1 LAPVHRHQFK
11 PSQQQQQTMSIPYT
25 PPTHRPHDTGGFF
38 RHHGL
43 WAMGIRLFRRLRFGA
58 KAAIVS
64 GLFLVP
70 ALIGFSLYLGQVQ
83 RDIEQSRGELAGVQ
97 LIEKLAPV
105 LHALTDLR
113 NASRANGADFAPAA
127 SLLQQGHAALQ
138 RAEAELQRVDQQ
150 FVSHLQLG
158 DEAAALHRTL
168 SGLPLGASAQT
179 VEDVLEQTVNFYN
192 LLSARSGVIMDQDSA
207 DLQLLLAYTREIPFL
222 AEAVGQMRSW
232 GTVALI
238 KQRQDATSMQRV
250 YGWTARAQK
259 HVAESGAWV
268 QGARNADPALGQ
280 LLDLTVLEQARA
292 YLKRANATFVKGD
305 EALVADVD
313 GWWQAGSQLVNQLYA
328 DQGSTMQLVHRR
340 IEARLQHAQL
350 VRNVSLAVGALA
362 LTLALYF
369 FYCFYRVMNGGLQE
383 TRRHLTA
390 MTSGD
395 LTTQPKPWGADD
407 IAVLMSSLREMQDAL
422 RAIVSDVRQA
432 SDHIVDSS
440 NQIADGSSDL
450 SARTEDAALSLDKT
464 AASMDSISQIIQ
476 HSAEAAAEA
485 ASIAAGNVQAA
496 HNAQAIMQRVVT
508 TMDGIGSA
516 SSKIGDII
524 GTIDGIAFQT
534 NILALNAAVE
544 AARAGESGRGFAVVA
559 SEVRSLAQ
567 RSATA
572 AREIKALIGASVEQT
587 QTGAQVVN
595 EARDAITTLLA
606 SADSIGRLIERIA
619 SDARNGAT
627 GIRDIEQAT
636 RGLDQSTQQNAA
648 LVDKTAAAAST
659 LRQHAQAL
667 AQRVSQFKL
676 H

>member
-1 LAPVHRHQFK
+1 
-11 PSQQQQQTMSIPYT
+11 
-25 PPTHRPHDTGGFF
+25 
-38 RHHGL
+38 
-43 WAMGIRLFRRLRFGA
+43 
-58 KAAIVS
+58 
-64 GLFLVP
+64 
-70 ALIGFSLYLGQVQ
+70 
-83 RDIEQSRGELAGVQ
+83 
-97 LIEKLAPV
+97 
-105 LHALTDLR
+105 
-113 NASRANGADFAPAA
+113 
-127 SLLQQGHAALQ
+127 
-138 RAEAELQRVDQQ
+138 
-150 FVSHLQLG
+150 
-158 DEAAALHRTL
+158 
-168 SGLPLGASAQT
+168 
-179 VEDVLEQTVNFYN
+179 
-192 LLSARSGVIMDQDSA
+192 MDQDSA

-268 QGARNADPALGQ
+268 QGARDADPALGQ

-369 FYCFYRVMNGGLQE
+369 FYCFYRVMSGGLQE
-383 TRRHLTA
+383 TRRHLAA

-395 LTTQPKPWGADD
+395 LTTQPQPWGADD

-422 RAIVSDVRQA
+422 RTIVNNVRQA

-440 NQIADGSSDL
+440 NEIADGSSDL
-450 SARTEDAALSLDKT
+450 SARTEHAAVSLDKT
-464 AASMDSISQIIQ
+464 AASMDGISQIIQ
-476 HSAEAAAEA
+476 HSAEA

-496 HNAQAIMQRVVT
+496 HNAQAIMQRVVA